1 MMKFTNLYYLYHKKE
16 KSMDYKSVFL
26 DIDGTILKPD
36 HTFTNSTK
44 NAIHQMRTKGIEV
57 FLATGRPLHELD
69 ELANQLDV
77 HSFIGYNGA
86 YATHNDQRSEEHTS
100 ELQSRGHLVCRL

>member
-1 MMKFTNLYYLYHKKE
+1 
-16 KSMDYKSVFL
+16 MDYKSVFL

-36 HTFTNSTK
+36 HTFTDSTK
-44 NAIHQMRTKGIEV
+44 NAIRQMRTKGIEV
-57 FLATGRPLHELD
+57 FLATGRPLHELG

-86 YATHNDQRSEEHTS
+86 YATHNDQTFYNEPIHQDIVKQYIEIS
-100 ELQSRGHLVCRL
+100 